1 MKYDMTTVINDLR
14 GEPAQVVDE
23 TASKKEQKEGKTRD
37 LLLRDIIVDALMAP
51 DNPQQDRV
59 LKGVE
64 KIQRFMLA
72 QRVMKEDQLSLA
84 AEEITLI
91 KDDVSL
97 AYPPLFVGRVSE
109 IIDPVSVGRD
119 DDTPS
124 KDK

>member
-1 MKYDMTTVINDLR
+1 MKYDMTTVIFNLL
-14 GEPAQVVDE
+14 GKPSQTLDE

-51 DNPQQDRV
+51 DNPQLERV

-64 KIQRFMLA
+64 KIQRFTLA
-72 QRVMKEDQLSLA
+72 QRIMKDAEISLT

-97 AYPPLFVGRVSE
+97 TYPPLFVGRVSE
-109 IIDPVSVGRD
+109 VIDPVSLGTGEAVEVID
-119 DDTPS
+119 
-124 KDK
+124 